1 MYAVDSRAVTLPSM
15 VLGGLRPLYRQMAR
29 ANVLGVGFVHTAGA
43 NRFEVRLIAAVGG
56 PTLEIRSEDRTV
68 VITVAL
74 TAQFRAQ
81 PELDPVSH
89 RRLCAML
96 TPDAAPS
103 PGTVVRFLQ
112 SLVAQ
117 APAVLSRTDAHAA

>member
-29 ANVLGVGFVHTAGA
+29 ANVRGVGFVHTAGA

-68 VITVAL
+68 VFTVAL

-81 PELDPVSH
+81 PELDPVSY

-103 PGTVVRFLQ
+103 SGTVGRFLQ
-112 SLVAQ
+112 GLVAQ